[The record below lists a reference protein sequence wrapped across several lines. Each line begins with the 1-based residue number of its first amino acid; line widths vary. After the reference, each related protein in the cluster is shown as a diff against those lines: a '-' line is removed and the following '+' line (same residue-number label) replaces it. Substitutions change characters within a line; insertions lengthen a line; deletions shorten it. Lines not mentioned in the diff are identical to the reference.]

1 MQLLRWQE
9 LLRGA
14 SGTEGWEAS
23 VSTCRAR
30 CLNGGIS
37 SLCYWKGS
45 LPLSFIWS
53 YFRVSPREELF
64 PPQVLC
70 WSPRCSIPTLFQS
83 QHLGGVSASPE
94 SLTDSGYKATEEQ
107 STTWFLVLL
116 PLLLRA
122 LVEAMKA
129 DRFCASEIGKTVAA
143 EILKRSLYS
152 LVEMLLS

>member
-1 MQLLRWQE
+1 MFRQDSHLYSPIPCCRSGVCGRCLQTRRGEVLSGWGQFTCHTEGFLLALYLGLNSHVFPVIDSCWSFHNRFPLHDCAAVYEMQLLRWRE

-14 SGTEGWEAS
+14 SGTKGWEAS

-45 LPLSFIWS
+45 LPLSFTWS

-70 WSPRCSIPTLFQS
+70 
-83 QHLGGVSASPE
+83 
-94 SLTDSGYKATEEQ
+94 
-107 STTWFLVLL
+107 
-116 PLLLRA
+116 
-122 LVEAMKA
+122 
-129 DRFCASEIGKTVAA
+129 
-143 EILKRSLYS
+143 
-152 LVEMLLS
+152 